1 MSEEFVQH
9 ALGAA
14 ERFDRGDVVLGKHVS
29 TYMRQ
34 WGQLWDGAGDKMAD
48 FTPLLVVSRL
58 VKEGLIV
65 DPARRSYSVDHLMEI
80 GKELEIQHIQETSSY
95 VSNLALDK
103 DKQVNKQVGKDTML
117 MLEAAM
123 KDCRYEMSS
132 ASILSVLP

>member
-9 ALGAA
+9 AKGAA

-80 GKELEIQHIQETSSY
+80 GKELEKQHINEKLSY
-95 VSNLALDK
+95 VSNLALHV
-103 DKQVNKQVGKDTML
+103 DKQVNKQIGKDTL
-117 MLEAAM
+117 SILEAAM
-123 KDCRYEMSS
+123 KDCRHEMSS
-132 ASILSVLP
+132 SSMFSVLP